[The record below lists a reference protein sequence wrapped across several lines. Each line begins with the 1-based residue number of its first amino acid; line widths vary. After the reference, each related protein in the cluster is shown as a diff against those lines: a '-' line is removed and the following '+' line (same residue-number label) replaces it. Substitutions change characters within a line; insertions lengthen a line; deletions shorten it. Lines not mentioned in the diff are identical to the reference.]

1 MKSIKSVILFLYLYF
16 VILASEIVFGLFFSE
31 SLGFVSLKIIP
42 LIFLIW
48 LLLFICSIVLNIKNT
63 VKLFR
68 ENNLII
74 LRKNS
79 KLIKLTLI
87 PFWILHFILSTL
99 TMIAFIGGTRG
110 MGIIF
115 LPIPIFFT
123 YIFLLITSIF
133 SIAFILLLRRNKYI
147 DDVIIHIILQLC
159 FVLDIIDMIY
169 ILKETGNLRKD
180 KFNEEGGCGES

>member
-1 MKSIKSVILFLYLYF
+1 MRNIKSVILFVYLYF

-31 SLGFVSLKIIP
+31 KWGFMSLKVIP
-42 LIFLIW
+42 LIFLVW
-48 LLLFICSIVLNIKNT
+48 LLLFVCSIVLNIKNT
-63 VKLFR
+63 VKLYK

-87 PFWILHFILSTL
+87 PFWILHFILSAL
-99 TMIAFIGGTRG
+99 TMIAFIGGSRG

-133 SIAFILLLRRNKYI
+133 SIAFILSLERNKHI
-147 DDVIIHIILQLC
+147 NNVIIHIILQLF

-169 ILKETGNLRKD
+169 ILQKTGKKEI
-180 KFNEEGGCGES
+180 EGGQT